1 MRKSKSIEEV
11 FQKDIENIQE
21 RNTINEN
28 YKSIKEYYKEKIK
41 SFQDIQIERV
51 YLEKKLLKYNGMSL
65 NVSMSVLVVI
75 ITYFFNIILNGINLE
90 KKWVLI
96 GVTFIVSIVWVIIAF
111 GSDIIREKQE
121 NTYYNMCLKILEELE
136 EDFKSKDLDSLDRI
150 KEFHGIK

>member
-11 FQKDIENIQE
+11 FQEDIENIQE

-41 SFQDIQIERV
+41 NFQDIQIERV

-96 GVTFIVSIVWVIIAF
+96 GLTFIVSIVWVIIAF